1 MHHCPKVITVR
12 ILPIGS
18 RDTVNRTRVPVSR
31 IFDRLRNIPWNSVE
45 SNYMTHTGCSVCGA
59 SFRAQYGD
67 LETISLE
74 ILYTSFMIS
83 SLFASSV
90 VTKLGSK
97 NALLLGTT
105 AKRRK
110 TPRSAAERRMV
121 RDGRDIRFWVDRWVD
136 NQRLCD
142 RFPRNIRGRVS
153 KELEDLLGVVQH
165 VVISSNC
172 KDRWKWLL
180 SKDGEFTVKELSRLI
195 EEKILVS
202 DNGGREMI
210 WNKLVPKKVN
220 IFVWR
225 ALRGRLPVCVELDRR
240 GVDLD
245 SVLCPSCNNIME
257 TCSHSLITCDL
268 AMGVWDKI
276 FSWWKAV
283 CVNAFSLDEFFSLNG
298 NVNVPTYFSRVWQ
311 AVIWSTGYF
320 IWKERNAC
328 VFGNKIS
335 STNKIVQD
343 IQLRSYEWIV
353 RRSNKYKDIDW
364 QRWLRDLLGFIFY
377 VTKLLRVRSGLDLVI
392 AYD

>member
-1 MHHCPKVITVR
+1 MSNIDRNVVSGLSKSSKTAQDAELNIR
-12 ILPIGS
+12 KRLLSGKIDS
-18 RDTVNRTRVPVSR
+18 DDTRVLLATDKRTMAAQEVVPKLDNRVVNQFLR
-31 IFDRLRNIPWNSVE
+31 HDRKTPRFAA
-45 SNYMTHTGCSVCGA
+45 MD
-59 SFRAQYGD
+59 GD
-67 LETISLE
+67 LETISLG

-83 SLFASSV
+83 LLFASLV

-105 AKRRK
+105 DRK
-110 TPRSAAERRMV
+110 KENSVVER
-121 RDGRDIRFWVDRWVD
+121 GEWVD
-136 NQRLCD
+136 NR
-142 RFPRNIRGRVS
+142 
-153 KELEDLLGVVQH
+153 
-165 VVISSNC
+165 
-172 KDRWKWLL
+172 DRWKL
-180 SKDGEFTVKELSRLI
+180 SLSEDGEFTVKELSRLI
-195 EEKILVS
+195 EEMILVL
-202 DNGGREMI
+202 DNGGRETI

-225 ALRGRLPVCVELDRR
+225 AFRGRLPVCVELDRR

-245 SVLCPSCNNIME
+245 SVLYPSCNNIVE

-283 CVNAFSLDEFFSLNG
+283 CVNAFSLDEFFSSNG
-298 NVNVPTYFSRVWQ
+298 NVNVPTYFSCVWQ

-343 IQLRSYEWIV
+343 IQLRTYEWIV

-364 QRWLRDLLGFIFY
+364 QRWLQGLLGFIIY